1 MRRFFTSES
10 VTEGHPDKLA
20 DQISDALLD
29 AFFKE
34 DPMARVAADGVLV
47 TTGLVFVAGEVTT
60 KGYVDI
66 PRTVRNT
73 VKRIGYTDANYGI
86 DGDTCGVI
94 VSIGEQ
100 SPDIDQGVG
109 KKGASAKK
117 VGAGDQGLMFGYAT
131 NETPEYMPPT
141 ILYAHKLARRL
152 AEVRKKQIL
161 DYLRPDGKSQ
171 VTLEFDEKNHVKR
184 CEAIVLAAQ
193 HEEHATLEQ
202 IQADLKEHVVN
213 EVIPR
218 KWIDKNTKYFINH
231 TGRFV
236 KGGPAADSGLTG
248 RKIIVDT
255 YGGVVPHGGGAFSG
269 KDPTKVDRSAAYYA
283 RYAAKNMVAAGF
295 ADRLQIQVAYSIGAT
310 EPLSLHVNTFG
321 TGKVGDDRIE
331 DVLRKNFDFAPGE
344 IIEQLD
350 LRRPIFEQTAAYGH
364 FGRNDL
370 KLSWEKL
377 DRVPELEGQLGAR
390 ATARAR

>member
-1 MRRFFTSES
+1 MHRFFTSES

-29 AFFKE
+29 AFFKV

-66 PRTVRNT
+66 PRTVRDT

-100 SPDIDQGVG
+100 SADISQGVTR
-109 KKGASAKK
+109 KDPKS

-152 AEVRKKQIL
+152 AEVRKKGTL

-171 VTLEFDEKNHVKR
+171 VTLEFDDKGRVKR

-193 HEEHATLEQ
+193 HEEHATSEQ
-202 IQADLKEHVVN
+202 IQEDLKR
-213 EVIPR
+213 EVIVKVIPNE
-218 KWIDKNTKYFINH
+218 WLDKDTKYFINH

-283 RYAAKNMVAAGF
+283 RYAAKNLVAAGF
-295 ADRLQIQVAYSIGAT
+295 ADKLLIQVAYSIGAT
-310 EPLSLHVNTFG
+310 KPLSLHVNTFG
-321 TGKVGDDRIE
+321 TGKVPDERIVE
-331 DVLRKNFDFAPGE
+331 VLDKRFDFAPGM

-350 LRRPIFEQTAAYGH
+350 LRKPVFEQTAAYGH

-370 KLSWEKL
+370 KLTWEKL
-377 DRVPELEGQLGAR
+377 DRVSDLQGLAGVKAS
-390 ATARAR
+390 ARAR